1 MDKTMANEVEVGFF
15 PDNCKSNRAAKSQ
28 NGNSHTT
35 RSRFTQNSGPE
46 PYTISI
52 NPLGDPTYYSP
63 NCRDLR
69 KFLVILE
76 NPQFQLDAR
85 PGQ

>member
-1 MDKTMANEVEVGFF
+1 MLEISAFRGLGFRVMESQVDKTMANEVEVGFC

-46 PYTISI
+46 AYTISI
-52 NPLGDPTYYSP
+52 NPLGDPNIDP
-63 NCRDLR
+63 H
-69 KFLVILE
+69 IL
-76 NPQFQLDAR
+76 QS
-85 PGQ
+85 